1 MSKSNRKGESLGTP
15 FTGGWVGPV
24 LTSIIPN
31 GIGPLLFGVQC

>member
-24 LTSIIPN
+24 LTSIVAN
-31 GIGPLLFGVQC
+31 RIGPLLFGVQC

>member
-1 MSKSNRKGESLGTP
+1 
-15 FTGGWVGPV
+15 V